1 MNSTSL
7 LPTFLDVDLTALNIE
22 CLPKDILMKFQGK
35 SNSECQFDYHILQR
49 EIQYIPKVKNDV
61 RVDEF
66 CLVAEK
72 VTGEWQRGRV
82 VGKMNQLYTVLLID
96 RGEELRVDGI
106 RIASACDKLFE
117 LPPRVV
123 FGIFANILPAGEK
136 WSPKALNYFKSLVG
150 IQLKV
155 NMQTA
160 LPLQMIL
167 FETAKVISDVL
178 KLRLGRFIDRDT
190 FRLIVEILKELP
202 KPMPDL
208 LHQKRPKLSLS
219 SNSASFDVQYLLDNF
234 QPSLP
239 VGSLDSVKVSS
250 ALSPGKFYCQ
260 LLKWIPE
267 IEDLTECMNLHYN
280 TIDQEN
286 NPTCDNFGFLC
297 VAKGTNGQ
305 WQRGIL
311 QQLLPNNQVKIWFMD
326 YGSSEFIPSIH
337 MKKLKQDFIFAPMFS
352 FACSLTYLHCSEP
365 EVRK

>member
-7 LPTFLDVDLTALNIE
+7 LPTFLDVDLTVLHIE
-22 CLPKDILMKFQGK
+22 CLPKDILVKFQGK
-35 SNSECQFDYHILQR
+35 SNTECQFDYHILQR

-66 CLVAEK
+66 CLVEEK

-82 VGKMNQLYTVLLID
+82 VGKMNELYTVLLID
-96 RGEELRVDGI
+96 RGEELRVDGTWV
-106 RIASACDKLFE
+106 ASACDKLFE

-123 FGIFANILPAGEK
+123 FGIFANILPVGEK

-155 NMQTA
+155 NMHTV

-167 FETAKVISDVL
+167 LEAPKVISEVL
-178 KLRLGRFIDRDT
+178 ELRLGRFIDRDT
-190 FRLIVEILKELP
+190 FHLLVELLKKLP

-208 LHQKRPKLSLS
+208 LHQKRPESSLS
-219 SNSASFDVQYLLDNF
+219 SNSASLDVQYLLGNF

-267 IEDLTECMNLHYN
+267 LEDLTECMNLHYN

-286 NPTCDNFGFLC
+286 NSTCDNFGLLC

-326 YGSSEFIPSIH
+326 YGSSESIPSIH
-337 MKKLKQDFIFAPMFS
+337 MKKLKQDFSFAPLFS
-352 FACSLTYLHCSEP
+352 FPCSLTYLHCPDP